1 MTPSVPPPPRLAL
14 CGNVF
19 PSETSGAVFSA
30 LAGPVAEW
38 AQALRGEGKA
48 SPPGF
53 GLYLS
58 ARAAGEMAASS
69 ARKERL
75 KEALGQAGVEV
86 WTANAFP
93 FGSFHDARVK
103 ERAFL
108 PDWRSPE
115 RLLYSLQVA
124 GILAFLMQPGS
135 RGCLSTCPLGYG
147 PDARRSPE
155 ARARLQ
161 TAQAEL
167 LSLEERT
174 GVRLVLALEP
184 EPDGAF
190 ERIVDLAV
198 WLDKTLLSEVE
209 PEERRIGICWDLC
222 HAAVVGE
229 HPGDVLAALAACRIP
244 LGKIQISSA
253 LEADAPFSARAVERL
268 GELARG
274 PYLHQVRGSLPDGRP
289 WAAGDLEAWWS
300 APRRPA
306 LDQIRIHCHVPL
318 HRRDFGDGLTATPW
332 RPAVRMALEAGF
344 RDFEVE
350 TYTLPVLPPA
360 FLERAGVAGTL
371 VAEMESALLA
381 TGLRAAEPR
390 S

>member
-1 MTPSVPPPPRLAL
+1 MNAALPRLAL

-19 PSETSGAVFSA
+19 PSETPGAVFSA
-30 LAGPVAEW
+30 LEGPVAEW
-38 AQALRGEGKA
+38 AQSLRAAGMA
-48 SPPGF
+48 SRPGF

-58 ARAAGEMAASS
+58 ARAANEMAASPDR
-69 ARKERL
+69 RKRL
-75 KEALGQAGVEV
+75 KTALERAGVAV

-93 FGSFHDARVK
+93 FGGFHDARVK

-108 PDWRSPE
+108 PDWRSAK
-115 RLLYSLQVA
+115 RLAYSLEVA
-124 GILAFLMQPGS
+124 GILAFLMEPGS
-135 RGCLSTCPLGYG
+135 RGSLSTCPLGFG

-161 TAQAEL
+161 AAQTEL
-167 LSLEERT
+167 LALEEKT

-190 ERIVDLAV
+190 ERIVDLAA
-198 WLDKTLLSEVE
+198 WLDKTVLGGVE
-209 PEERRIGICWDLC
+209 PAERRIGICWDLC

-229 HPGDVLAALAACRIP
+229 HPSDILAALSACRIP
-244 LGKIQISSA
+244 LGKIQISA
-253 LEADAPFSARAVERL
+253 GLQADFPFSARAVERL
-268 GELARG
+268 RDLGRS

-289 WAAGDLEAWWS
+289 FAAGDLAAWIS
-300 APRRPA
+300 APGRPPV
-306 LDQIRIHCHVPL
+306 DQIRVHCHVPL
-318 HRRDFGDGLTATPW
+318 HRSDFGDGLRSTDW
-332 RPAVRMALEAGF
+332 RPAVRLALEAGC

-350 TYTLPVLPPA
+350 TYTLPILPPA
-360 FLERAGVAGTL
+360 FLEREGVAGTL
-371 VAEMESALLA
+371 VAEMETALLA